1 MRSSE
6 HRKNVRWNIVIAKSC
21 YQFERSNIGNGEVV
35 FIEGLCKPHVWSIKM
50 FSLHIMLIKSLHP
63 KLLARDA
70 AVKG

>member
-1 MRSSE
+1 MSRITLY
-6 HRKNVRWNIVIAKSC
+6 R
-21 YQFERSNIGNGEVV
+21 EVV

-63 KLLARDA
+63 KLLAWDA